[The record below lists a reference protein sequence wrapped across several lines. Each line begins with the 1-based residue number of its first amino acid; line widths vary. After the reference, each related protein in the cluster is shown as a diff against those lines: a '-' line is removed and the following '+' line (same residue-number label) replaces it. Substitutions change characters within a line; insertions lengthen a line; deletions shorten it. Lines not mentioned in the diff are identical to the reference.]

1 MSSSTPPGAHRHAS
15 SETASGSVPGA
26 ALLALGGLSGLLAG
40 AAGVAASEAV
50 AHLLN
55 GVTSPL
61 IAVGNRAVDWAPPGL
76 KDFAIEHFGTHD
88 KQVLIGGVIVV
99 VALLAIAI
107 GVVAVRRFR
116 TGVGVFAGLIAVAT
130 AAALTD
136 RAATAGS
143 GLRILPVIALVL
155 VGIGSLVWM
164 VGALRRRE
172 REGALGSVDGDEL
185 PAGFDR
191 RAFLR
196 SAVGVGVIAAVGGV
210 IAQAAGGLA
219 AAASRAG
226 IRLPK
231 PSVPADPVPDGAV
244 LDVKGIT
251 PYVTSNNDFYR
262 VDTALQIPDVPAE
275 GWRLRVHGMVDK
287 PLDLSFADLMRRRLV
302 EKRIT
307 LTCVSNEV
315 GGHYVGNATWL
326 GVLLADLLEEA
337 GVQDGADAVKST
349 SQDGWTA
356 GTPLDALTD
365 PERPSMIAIG
375 MNGEPLPLKHGFPA
389 RMVVPGLYGY
399 VSATKWLVDLEV
411 TRFADFKAYWS
422 TRGYSEKAPIKTM
435 SRLDVPRSFA
445 HVRAGTVPIAGVAW
459 AQDTGIAKV
468 EVKIDDGPWQEA
480 RLAAEDN
487 IDTWRQWVFEWDAPS
502 GQHTITAR
510 ATDKSGYT
518 QTAQTSG
525 VAPDG
530 ATGLPINYVTV
541 T

>member
-1 MSSSTPPGAHRHAS
+1 M
-15 SETASGSVPGA
+15 
-26 ALLALGGLSGLLAG
+26 
-40 AAGVAASEAV
+40 AASEAV
-50 AHLLN
+50 AHLLT

-61 IAVGNRAVDWAPPGL
+61 ISVGDRAVDWAPPSL
-76 KDFAIEHFGTHD
+76 KEFAIQHFGTHD
-88 KQVLIGGVIVV
+88 KQVLIGSVIVV
-99 VALLAIAI
+99 VALLAVVI
-107 GVVAVRRFR
+107 GAVAVRRFR
-116 TGVGVFAGLIAVAT
+116 TGIGIFVALIAVAT
-130 AAALTD
+130 AATLTD
-136 RAATAGS
+136 RTANAGVA
-143 GLRILPVIALVL
+143 LRLLPVLALVV
-155 VGIGSLVWM
+155 VGLGGLVWM
-164 VGALRRRE
+164 VSALRRRTDL
-172 REGALGSVDGDEL
+172 GAVEGDEL

-196 SAVGVGVIAAVGGV
+196 SAVGVGAVAAIGGIV
-210 IAQAAGGLA
+210 AQAYGGLA

-226 IRLPK
+226 ITLPR
-231 PSVPADPVPDGAV
+231 PSVPADPVPAGAT
-244 LDVKGIT
+244 LDVPGIT
-251 PYVTSNNDFYR
+251 PYLTSNNDFYR
-262 VDTALQIPDVPAE
+262 VDTALRIPDVPVE
-275 GWRLRVHGMVDK
+275 GWRLRIHGMVDK

-315 GGHYVGNATWL
+315 GGHYAGNASWL
-326 GVLLADLLEEA
+326 GVLLSDLLAEA
-337 GVQDGADAVKST
+337 GVQDGADALKST

-365 PERPSMIAIG
+365 TERPSMIAIG

-422 TRGYSEKAPIKTM
+422 TRGYSVEAPIKTM

-445 HVRAGTVPIAGVAW
+445 RFSAGKVPIAGVAW
-459 AQDTGIAKV
+459 SQDRGIAKV

-480 RLAAEDN
+480 RLAQEDN
-487 IDTWRQWVFEWDAPS
+487 IDTWRQWVFEWDAPTGS
-502 GQHTITAR
+502 HTITAR
-510 ATDKSGYT
+510 ATDKTGYT
-518 QTAQTSG
+518 QTAVTTG

-541 T
+541 L